1 MGGGEDKNQEGGITV
16 TVVTIWAI
24 CESCGRQFDANSPD
38 AKTLT
43 VYRNPFSEDH
53 EDYFFCDEEC
63 LNVYERRYRD
73 EMYTYCPNCD
83 KMITTNDNYGASYFR
98 CLYDGNDERV
108 DDIVCEKCYEEKI
121 IAQGQSAVD
130 FANSWLMGGL
140 WMDRISEEGRKA
152 LSEQYVTISDY
163 RLDREMT
170 PARCNFQARK
180 MREKGHKVL
189 MVYVGNSRHAE
200 VKIVSAMIKK
210 EEAYERKLD

>member
-1 MGGGEDKNQEGGITV
+1 
-16 TVVTIWAI
+16 
-24 CESCGRQFDANSPD
+24 
-38 AKTLT
+38 
-43 VYRNPFSEDH
+43 
-53 EDYFFCDEEC
+53 
-63 LNVYERRYRD
+63 
-73 EMYTYCPNCD
+73 
-83 KMITTNDNYGASYFR
+83 MITAHDDRASHFR
-98 CLYDGNDERV
+98 CLHGPDGEDV
-108 DDIVCEKCYEEKI
+108 DDTMCEACYERKI
-121 IAQGQSAVD
+121 IEQGQSAVD